1 MQTVQDLLC
10 NITLHNIIRLY
21 QKNCSEKFTA
31 YTSLPDSYPI
41 EFLPRCV
48 CNLRHKPAKL
58 DGYLFGWQKE
68 VVEGIQ
74 SSSKLSQ
81 RFYCHSLGETL
92 SLSAGAYW

>member
-1 MQTVQDLLC
+1 
-10 NITLHNIIRLY
+10 
-21 QKNCSEKFTA
+21 
-31 YTSLPDSYPI
+31 
-41 EFLPRCV
+41 V

-81 RFYCHSLGETL
+81 HFNCHSLGETL
-92 SLSAGAYW
+92 SLSAGAHW